1 MTIMSYFG
9 KDCSQKQHLLNWENA
24 QGRKWR
30 MWKKS
35 SVYPLLTVFEMAE
48 LARDLV
54 ACSSGSIGPR
64 THGAVSQSAGAVKC
78 RRR

>member
-54 ACSSGSIGPR
+54 AVAVLGPGR
-64 THGAVSQSAGAVKC
+64 MGRFHSQQERLNAEEGRS
-78 RRR
+78 